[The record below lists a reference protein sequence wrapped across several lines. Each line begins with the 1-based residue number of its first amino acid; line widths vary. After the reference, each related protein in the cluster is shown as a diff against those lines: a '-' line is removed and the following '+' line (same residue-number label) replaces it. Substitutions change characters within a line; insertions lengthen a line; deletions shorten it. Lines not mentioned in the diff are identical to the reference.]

1 MEDFMISIFQIGMGI
16 FWAITYLYIIKQGFR
31 DQTVG
36 VPVTALCANIAWE
49 FIFSFIY
56 PHGGL
61 QGTIDKV
68 WLTLDFIILIQYIQ
82 YGRQEF
88 ALRLPVKFFYPHLIL
103 MVTLSFAVILGTVH
117 EFLDWQGKYAAFGQN
132 LMMSMLF
139 ISMLLGRGN
148 CKGQSMHIACYKMI
162 GSLIPALGFYL
173 YYRSGLI
180 TVLSIA
186 TLVFDLIYAGLLYK
200 ELLMDRHGESP
211 NVSLVVATKT

>member
-1 MEDFMISIFQIGMGI
+1 M
-16 FWAITYLYIIKQGFR
+16 
-31 DQTVG
+31 
-36 VPVTALCANIAWE
+36 PVTALCANIAWE

-61 QGTIDKV
+61 QGIIDKV
-68 WLTLDFIILIQYIQ
+68 WLALDFIILIQYIQ

-88 ALRLPVKFFYPHLIL
+88 AHRLPAKFFYPHLIL
-103 MVTLSFAVILGTVH
+103 MVTLSFTVILATVY
-117 EFLDWQGKYAAFGQN
+117 EFVDWQGKYAAFAQN

-139 ISMLLGRGN
+139 ISMLLERGN

-162 GSLIPALGFYL
+162 GSFIPALGFYL

-186 TLVFDLIYAGLLYK
+186 TLVFDMIYAGLLYK
-200 ELLMDRHGESP
+200 ELLMKRNEEYR
-211 NVSLVVATKT
+211 NVSIKISN